1 MSRRVASMFDPA
13 RRKFSMRF
21 AENLTVE
28 LGGNVI
34 RTGRDELEFAHWSM
48 ARVCIVNAT
57 RTETSDALIAW
68 LRHLCRNRAALRRAV
83 GFPEER

>member
-1 MSRRVASMFDPA
+1 
-13 RRKFSMRF
+13 MRF
-21 AENLTVE
+21 AEDLTVE
-28 LGGNVI
+28 LGGTVT
-34 RTGRDELEFAHWSM
+34 RTGRDELEFAHWSIP
-48 ARVCIVNAT
+48 RHCIVATT